1 MTKTGEGRGND
12 GLWKERKTKNGF
24 PSLPTA
30 LGNRCAIP
38 TFPPP
43 QRRTQ
48 MEKWKSKSRIP
59 TFPLHGF
66 PLPNSFRKEAEL
78 RIASLPPSGSSFDE
92 KMLSSAQHVDDCRS
106 ANSICAFVGRKSAC
120 DFESISVEG
129 HAATLSPGIA
139 HAPRRNRLL
148 FTYRILLGW

>member
-12 GLWKERKTKNGF
+12 GLWKARKTKNGF

-43 QRRTQ
+43 RRRTQ

-92 KMLSSAQHVDDCRS
+92 KMLAQSCLIQHEPEAEVCFS
-106 ANSICAFVGRKSAC
+106 RKMSLKAK
-120 DFESISVEG
+120 
-129 HAATLSPGIA
+129 
-139 HAPRRNRLL
+139 R
-148 FTYRILLGW
+148 

>member
-12 GLWKERKTKNGF
+12 GLWKARKTKNGF

-43 QRRTQ
+43 RRRTQ

-92 KMLSSAQHVDDCRS
+92 KMLCPACQDRGQSSGRDKKPGSIKYFGSPVRS
-106 ANSICAFVGRKSAC
+106 PC
-120 DFESISVEG
+120 
-129 HAATLSPGIA
+129 HP
-139 HAPRRNRLL
+139 
-148 FTYRILLGW
+148 

>member
-1 MTKTGEGRGND
+1 MKKTGEGGGND

-43 QRRTQ
+43 RRRTQ
-48 MEKWKSKSRIP
+48 MGKWKSKSRIP

-92 KMLSSAQHVDDCRS
+92 KMLPERRPRRALRPRVRGSSIS
-106 ANSICAFVGRKSAC
+106 
-120 DFESISVEG
+120 FESAV
-129 HAATLSPGIA
+129 
-139 HAPRRNRLL
+139 R
-148 FTYRILLGW
+148 YRTV

>member
-1 MTKTGEGRGND
+1 MKKTGEGGGND
-12 GLWKERKTKNGF
+12 GLWKARKTKIGF
-24 PSLPTA
+24 PSLPTV

-43 QRRTQ
+43 RRRTQ

-78 RIASLPPSGSSFDE
+78 RIASLPPYGGRTTEQIAGGTDQVAAA
-92 KMLSSAQHVDDCRS
+92 AQQR
-106 ANSICAFVGRKSAC
+106 
-120 DFESISVEG
+120 
-129 HAATLSPGIA
+129 
-139 HAPRRNRLL
+139 
-148 FTYRILLGW
+148 

>member
-43 QRRTQ
+43 RRRTQ

-92 KMLSSAQHVDDCRS
+92 KMLWPAG
-106 ANSICAFVGRKSAC
+106 A
-120 DFESISVEG
+120 
-129 HAATLSPGIA
+129 
-139 HAPRRNRLL
+139 APRRNSDARLEEH
-148 FTYRILLGW
+148 TCRDHS

>member
-24 PSLPTA
+24 PSLSTA

-43 QRRTQ
+43 RRRTQ

-66 PLPNSFRKEAEL
+66 PYQIHSERRPSCVSH
-78 RIASLPPSGSSFDE
+78 SLPPSGSSFDE
-92 KMLSSAQHVDDCRS
+92 KMLSY
-106 ANSICAFVGRKSAC
+106 G
-120 DFESISVEG
+120 
-129 HAATLSPGIA
+129 
-139 HAPRRNRLL
+139 
-148 FTYRILLGW
+148 